1 MGSVPTTAPW
11 LLAQRGHSR
20 AKRVGRAMAT
30 AVMVTLLSQSPALW
44 LGQLH
49 PSLHG
54 GTAAVG
60 GLEGMLL
67 DDRMDPEF
75 LQQLEKFCS
84 YIWEQSPPKSIPGG
98 CKMTGE
104 SE

>member
-67 DDRMDPEF
+67 LLLGPLEAGIPWSTASFGDKHPLGISF
-75 LQQLEKFCS
+75 L
-84 YIWEQSPPKSIPGG
+84 
-98 CKMTGE
+98 
-104 SE
+104 